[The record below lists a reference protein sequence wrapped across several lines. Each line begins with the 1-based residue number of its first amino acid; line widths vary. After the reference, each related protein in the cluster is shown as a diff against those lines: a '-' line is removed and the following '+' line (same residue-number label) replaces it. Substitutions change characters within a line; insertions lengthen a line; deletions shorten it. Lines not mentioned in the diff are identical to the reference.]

1 MHATGFR
8 HGGRL
13 WVTCL
18 GLLLVGTIAR
28 ADDLSKEERDAGFVA
43 MFNGKDFTGWRFE
56 GKESPPKELP
66 DNWKVEEGAIKLS
79 GGGKPHLG
87 SAKSYRDFEMKFEW
101 RAVKENYNS
110 GFFIRSGEKVGA
122 NQINLAKA
130 HEGAFIGGKINGERS
145 PAVAEEAG
153 RMERVACARGR
164 RQSHVLV
171 QRATRLGSDRPAT
184 NGRLHRP
191 ASGGCSAGIPQAAN
205 SRVETG
211 QIAHRTT
218 GYGEKDYQEAGH
230 DKDYSSSIPPLS
242 AARKS
247 RTCR

>member
-66 DNWKVEEGAIKLS
+66 DNWKVEEGVIKLS

-130 HEGAFIGGKINGERS
+130 HEGAFIGGKINGAKKSRS
-145 PAVAEEAG
+145 
-153 RMERVACARGR
+153 CR
-164 RQSHVLV
+164 RS
-171 QRATRLGSDRPAT
+171 RANGTSGMCSWSATKSRFGATGNSPGKRPACNQRKAT
-184 NGRLHRP
+184 SACKRRVLRWNS
-191 ASGGCSAGIPQAAN
+191 ASCEFAS
-205 SRVETG
+205 
-211 QIAHRTT
+211 
-218 GYGEKDYQEAGH
+218 
-230 DKDYSSSIPPLS
+230 
-242 AARKS
+242 
-247 RTCR
+247 